1 MQGGR
6 TRKQPE
12 LPGGPVLRTSH
23 FHCRRPGFN
32 SWERIKIQATWP
44 RGKKSQKQKI
54 DFSLETEK
62 ILINGLKQFL
72 YRFTF

>member
-1 MQGGR
+1 M
-6 TRKQPE
+6 
-12 LPGGPVLRTSH
+12 LRTSH

-44 RGKKSQKQKI
+44 GGKKSQKQKI

-62 ILINGLKQFL
+62 ILINGLK
-72 YRFTF
+72 